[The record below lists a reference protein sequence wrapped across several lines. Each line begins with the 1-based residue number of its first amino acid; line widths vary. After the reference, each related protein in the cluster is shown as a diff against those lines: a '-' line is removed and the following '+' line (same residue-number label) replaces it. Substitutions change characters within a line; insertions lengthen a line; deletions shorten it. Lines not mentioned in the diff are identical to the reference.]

1 MCPSC
6 NQSRAELMCILG
18 NTQWVR
24 CLNCGLEFT
33 GKEWE
38 DGSISHDTKALLPAQ
53 PYTFKL
59 KEQND

>member
-6 NQSRAELMCILG
+6 NQSRAELLGTLG

-24 CLNCGLEFT
+24 CRGCGLEFT

-38 DGSISHDTKALLPAQ
+38 DGSISHVTKGSLVAG
-53 PYTFKL
+53 PYSPKS
-59 KEQND
+59 KGAK

>member
-6 NQSRAELMCILG
+6 NQSRAELLGTLG

-24 CLNCGLEFT
+24 CRGCGLEFT

-38 DGSISHDTKALLPAQ
+38 DGSISHDTKAVLVAE
-53 PYTFKL
+53 PYKLKL